1 MSLNQT
7 SSQNYENY
15 QQRLMKKGAPLATMF
30 EITYLCN
37 LRCTY
42 CYNPT
47 HKSVGEMTTENIIYI
62 LDQLERL
69 GVSKVSFTGGEC
81 MAHPDFFKILE
92 EAQKRQFI
100 IGILTNG
107 TLIDRAAAERLKH
120 FPIEKIYL
128 SIRGDNAKT
137 HEKETGVPGSFDK
150 LLKAFEHLQDAPF
163 GAEFTCNVTRANQ
176 NELCGIKAIADRYG
190 TKVAYDLK
198 VTARDNGDTT
208 PLEENVDDEF
218 RRRWHSKEF
227 DDLRDGDK
235 VQLRELNEDD
245 GICSAATKGFTI
257 DPYGN
262 VFPCIMWRRPLGN
275 ILRQD
280 IFDIWYGE
288 NAALKEVRE
297 VTVKI
302 KDAFSEE
309 ALKFARPCAGMNNRV
324 TGNPMEILES
334 ERKEIVLR
342 RERHLA
348 DLAEREASSPGRDG
362 TATAATAEAS

>member
-1 MSLNQT
+1 MPLNRT
-7 SSQNYENY
+7 PIQNYEYY
-15 QQRLMKKGAPLATMF
+15 QQLLMKKGAPFAAQF

-47 HKSVGEMTTENIIYI
+47 HESVGEMTTENVIYI

-69 GVSKVSFTGGEC
+69 GVSKVTFTGGEC

-92 EAQKRQFI
+92 EAQRRQFI
-100 IGILTNG
+100 IDILTNG

-120 FPIEKIYL
+120 FPIEKIYI

-163 GAEFTCNVTRANQ
+163 GVEFSCNVTKANQ

-190 TKVAYDLK
+190 TKVIYDLK

-208 PLEENVDDEF
+208 PLEKNVDDEF

-227 DDLRDGDK
+227 DDLCDEDK
-235 VQLRELNEDD
+235 IQARELKEDE
-245 GICSAATKGFTI
+245 GVCSAAIKGFAI

-275 ILRQD
+275 ILQQD

-288 NAALKEVRE
+288 NATLKEVRE

-302 KDAFSEE
+302 KDAFSKED
-309 ALKFARPCAGMNNRV
+309 LKFAHPCAGMNNRV

-334 ERKEIVLR
+334 ERKEIALR
-342 RERHLA
+342 RERYLA
-348 DLAEREASSPGRDG
+348 DLAEREASTRDG
-362 TATAATAEAS
+362 TATAGAAAPS